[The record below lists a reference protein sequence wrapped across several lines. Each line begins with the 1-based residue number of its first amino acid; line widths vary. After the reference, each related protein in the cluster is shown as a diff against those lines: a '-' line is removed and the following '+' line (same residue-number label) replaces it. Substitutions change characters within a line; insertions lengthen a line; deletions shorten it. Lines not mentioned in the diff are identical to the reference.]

1 MVGIQRLSGLRTGKF
16 ANSTEEEG
24 RITQSAFLTR
34 RFVTFRSF
42 LCSGASETGSAHVI
56 DLEQHDELS
65 GFDA

>member
-1 MVGIQRLSGLRTGKF
+1 MAGVQGLSGFRNGKLEI
-16 ANSTEEEG
+16 SREEKG